1 MKKSI
6 SLFLIVISIIIL
18 SGCTTNDEDMK
29 VEYIAVK
36 NNLLERSYYE
46 DEIPLDVIVTF
57 DRIDEEEIKYK
68 IELSSQTEN
77 MHNIKVLAIHNYN
90 NEEVYPNVGIFNDSE
105 ELLTSDT
112 NKKITL
118 TGNITTIKNMSNLE
132 LSLKIWI
139 EYLSDA
145 GEKKEI
151 YYQT

>member
-68 IELSSQTEN
+68 IELSSPTEN